1 MYTGKKVLV
10 TGADGFIGSHLVEE
24 LVKNNANVTALSLY
38 NSFDSYGWLDDIDS
52 HTRNSINIVSG
63 DIRDNS
69 FVSNLVK
76 GKDIVFHLAAL
87 ISIPFS
93 YKSVDSFVQ
102 TNISGSINVFESSK
116 IHNVERVIHTS
127 TSEVYGTA
135 ITTPISED
143 HPYQG
148 QSPYSASNIG
158 ADMMADSYARCF
170 SLPVVILRPF
180 NTYGPRQSERAVIS
194 SAIRQILDPR
204 CDEIHLGS
212 TKPKRDFNYVS
223 DTVSAF
229 ILAGVNSGFD
239 YGVPHNIGTG
249 TSISISEMIECLLKL
264 TGSKK
269 AIKTDEDRFRPEKS
283 EVFEL
288 IASTD
293 RFRQIV
299 NWEPKIK
306 LEDGLKLTIDW
317 WKNQI
322 KDKKVRAYSSYSF

>member
-1 MYTGKKVLV
+1 
-10 TGADGFIGSHLVEE
+10 
-24 LVKNNANVTALSLY
+24 
-38 NSFDSYGWLDDIDS
+38 
-52 HTRNSINIVSG
+52 
-63 DIRDNS
+63 
-69 FVSNLVK
+69 
-76 GKDIVFHLAAL
+76 
-87 ISIPFS
+87 
-93 YKSVDSFVQ
+93 
-102 TNISGSINVFESSK
+102 
-116 IHNVERVIHTS
+116 
-127 TSEVYGTA
+127 
-135 ITTPISED
+135 
-143 HPYQG
+143 
-148 QSPYSASNIG
+148 
-158 ADMMADSYARCF
+158 MMADSYARCF